1 MRRESLERNV
11 GLDPLI
17 HYVRTSWG
25 EFSTALPRPLYIYIY
40 IYIYI
45 HTEEKSAQKWSE
57 EFREEQKFW
66 PCREMNHDCSFVQPL
81 A

>member
-1 MRRESLERNV
+1 MQRESLERNV

-40 IYIYI
+40 
-45 HTEEKSAQKWSE
+45 TEEESAQKWSG
-57 EFREEQKFW
+57 EEQKFW
-66 PCREMNHDCSFVQPL
+66 PCQEMNHDCSVVQPV